1 MAREISSTSIVSD
14 NHFFCAAAS
23 TWHSRGNS
31 IFAVW
36 CKSLPCR
43 GGVSVADGGVTDP
56 STPLRLRNASLRV
69 AQDDSGR
76 SFPPHPS
83 RLCLATFPFK
93 GKAWGRSHCPPF
105 LCRIA
110 RAENNPLFTN
120 SRAPINRISIIWVML
135 KI

>member
-83 RLCLATFPFK
+83 RLCRATFPSR
-93 GKAWGRSHCPPF
+93 GRLGGGSLPSIFVPDCQG
-105 LCRIA
+105 R
-110 RAENNPLFTN
+110 EQ
-120 SRAPINRISIIWVML
+120 SPIY
-135 KI
+135 K

>member
-83 RLCLATFPFK
+83 RLCRATFPSR
-93 GKAWGRSHCPPF
+93 GRLGGGVTALRFCAGLPGQRTIPY
-105 LCRIA
+105 LQIA
-110 RAENNPLFTN
+110 EHR
-120 SRAPINRISIIWVML
+120 SIG
-135 KI
+135 